1 MSKMEGI
8 ENIALLALAYT
19 VNFNELCEL
28 GLGLFSIVMSED
40 NFGDIYSGLFQR
52 FYVRRDG
59 RDEYNVLIRKPR
71 LFWTV
76 TGLTPEES
84 KSIFFAI
91 RFRELIVPRRRR
103 EALTPVNKLLLFL
116 IWMRQYPSY
125 GLLSVIF

>member
-19 VNFNELCEL
+19 VNFNELCEI

-59 RDEYNVLIRKPR
+59 RDVYNVLTRKPR

-76 TGLTPEES
+76 TGLTPEEF
-84 KSIFFAI
+84 KSIFFVI
-91 RFRELIVPRRRR
+91 RELIVPRRRR

-116 IWMRQYPSY
+116 IWMRQYPSH

>member
-8 ENIALLALAYT
+8 ENIAPLALAYT
-19 VNFNELCEL
+19 INFNELCEL

-59 RDEYNVLIRKPR
+59 RDVYNVLIRKPR

-76 TGLTPEES
+76 TGLTPEEF

-91 RFRELIVPRRRR
+91 RELIVPRRRR